1 MPKRFRFKLDNK
13 NSLNPKKLRNIP
25 RLRMASTRIGLLNN
39 VSIRIRLLLATLLL
53 LMLSGTVIGGIAI
66 NQSKKSI
73 INIMEQKLEREV
85 TSINDLS
92 QSLMLVYI
100 GKEDKFEKQLQTAVK
115 KQNVAL
121 TQDGFNSDYFLVS
134 NGVATP
140 FDASMN
146 TSLTFSDKLIQ
157 EIEDKEKGI
166 IHTKLN
172 GKDYTLSFFNVQE
185 LGGEYLIA
193 VEDETYMQSIQVLER
208 TVLISILVSI
218 LVGSIIV
225 FLLVNSLTSPLNRLR
240 TSMLHIREGDL
251 TVDVQ
256 TNSGVPEIR
265 SLEKSFLSM
274 LDNMKDLIR
283 NIQNTTKNLSATGLD
298 LQASSNHLLS
308 ENEMMIETVRMV
320 KHGAEETAGTSES
333 SIKQFSSMKDLV
345 ETVISQMN
353 MIFSKANEMNN
364 AAVEGE
370 KTVGLMGESMNEFV
384 KDFNHVTATVQDVQ
398 KHSLTIG
405 TVVTVIQQIAEQTK
419 LLAINAAIEAARAGE
434 AGKGFA
440 VVADEVRKLAD
451 QSSKAT
457 GQINATIEEME
468 FVTEKASN
476 EFKSLLEK
484 FQENVQTTTATRDS
498 FDKLKA
504 EISEVDIML
513 TSIKTDL
520 HYVQQSLP
528 KVEATNESF
537 ASISQETLASTEQM
551 LAAFEEQL
559 SNVKNSHEIGEKL
572 TDLSHG
578 LKQLSS
584 QFTIEKDVS

>member
-1 MPKRFRFKLDNK
+1 
-13 NSLNPKKLRNIP
+13 
-25 RLRMASTRIGLLNN
+25 
-39 VSIRIRLLLATLLL
+39 
-53 LMLSGTVIGGIAI
+53 
-66 NQSKKSI
+66 
-73 INIMEQKLEREV
+73 
-85 TSINDLS
+85 
-92 QSLMLVYI
+92 
-100 GKEDKFEKQLQTAVK
+100 
-115 KQNVAL
+115 
-121 TQDGFNSDYFLVS
+121 
-134 NGVATP
+134 
-140 FDASMN
+140 
-146 TSLTFSDKLIQ
+146 
-157 EIEDKEKGI
+157 
-166 IHTKLN
+166 
-172 GKDYTLSFFNVQE
+172 
-185 LGGEYLIA
+185 
-193 VEDETYMQSIQVLER
+193 
-208 TVLISILVSI
+208 
-218 LVGSIIV
+218 
-225 FLLVNSLTSPLNRLR
+225 
-240 TSMLHIREGDL
+240 
-251 TVDVQ
+251 
-256 TNSGVPEIR
+256 
-265 SLEKSFLSM
+265 
-274 LDNMKDLIR
+274 
-283 NIQNTTKNLSATGLD
+283 
-298 LQASSNHLLS
+298 
-308 ENEMMIETVRMV
+308 
-320 KHGAEETAGTSES
+320 
-333 SIKQFSSMKDLV
+333 
-345 ETVISQMN
+345 
-353 MIFSKANEMNN
+353 
-364 AAVEGE
+364 
-370 KTVGLMGESMNEFV
+370 MNEFV

-584 QFTIEKDVS
+584 QFTIEKDVSYT